1 MANAFYH
8 WPTIL
13 KFGMIVEINFIN
25 VMRKHFFI
33 ALVTLLAVSTAFA
46 QGKGVKVGY
55 IDMDYIL
62 EKAPEY
68 AEAKNQLEQKAQL
81 WKQEIEVKKTEITK
95 LKDNLN
101 TERVLLTKELISERE
116 EAIAFLEKDLLD
128 YQQKRFGPN
137 GDLMIQK
144 ATLIKPIQDQ
154 VFNAVQ
160 DIAAAQKYDFVFDK
174 SSDMTMLFAAQRFDL
189 SDRVLRVLVRAQK
202 KEQMTKKQ
210 IKEQEK
216 EDALDDMAA
225 ENPDQIER
233 QKKIDEKKAAREK
246 LVEDRKLAAAEK
258 KKAAEER
265 RKQLLEERKNKGKKP
280 AVPAADKTDD
290 KAPATGN
297 PVKTDSLATDK
308 PVSEAEVKKAQAA
321 EKKKLAAEERQ
332 RILDERKKAL
342 EEKRKKIIEDR
353 EKAKKEK
360 EEAQKKKTEE
370 NKN

>member
-33 ALVTLLAVSTAFA
+33 AIVTLAVSAVFA

-62 EKAPEY
+62 EKAPDY
-68 AEAKNQLEQKAQL
+68 AEAKNQLEQKAQT

-95 LKDNLN
+95 LKENLN
-101 TERVLLTKELISERE
+101 TEKVLLTKELIAERE
-116 EAIAFLEKDLLD
+116 EAIAFLEKELLD

-154 VFNAVQ
+154 VFTAVQ

-189 SDRVLRVLVRAQK
+189 SDRVLRVLTRAQK

-216 EDALDDMAA
+216 EDALYDMTA

-246 LVEDRKLAAAEK
+246 LIEDRKLAAAEK

-265 RKQLLEERKNKGKKP
+265 RKQLLEERKNKKGKTTPTTDKKDEKPTQVKDSTNTAKP
-280 AVPAADKTDD
+280 ATTAVDD
-290 KAPATGN
+290 K
-297 PVKTDSLATDK
+297 K
-308 PVSEAEVKKAQAA
+308 AEAA

-332 RILDERKKAL
+332 RLLDERKKAL
-342 EEKRKKIIEDR
+342 EEKRRKIIEDR

>member
-1 MANAFYH
+1 M
-8 WPTIL
+8 
-13 KFGMIVEINFIN
+13 K
-25 VMRKHFFI
+25 KHFLI
-33 ALVTLLAVSTAFA
+33 AILVLVVSLVNA

-55 IDMDYIL
+55 IDMNYIL

-81 WKQEIEVKKTEITK
+81 WKQEIEVKKTEINK

-101 TERVLLTKELISERE
+101 TEKVLLTKELISERE
-116 EAIAFLEKDLLD
+116 EAIGFLEKDLLD

-160 DIAAAQKYDFVFDK
+160 DIAEAQKYDFVFDK
-174 SSDMTMLFAAQRFDL
+174 SSDLTMLFAAKRFDL
-189 SDRVLRVLVRAQK
+189 SDRVLRVLIRAQK
-202 KEQMTKKQ
+202 KEQMSKKQ

-216 EDALDDMAA
+216 NDALEDMAA

-246 LVEDRKLAAAEK
+246 L
-258 KKAAEER
+258 
-265 RKQLLEERKNKGKKP
+265 LEER
-280 AVPAADKTDD
+280 
-290 KAPATGN
+290 
-297 PVKTDSLATDK
+297 
-308 PVSEAEVKKAQAA
+308 
-321 EKKKLAAEERQ
+321 KLAAEEKKKAIEERKKQLLEARKNKTGKTGADKDKPDDKPAGPTENKDKTTTSAAADRKAEAEEKKKTAAEERQ
-332 RILDERKKAL
+332 KQLDERKKAL

-353 EKAKKEK
+353 EKAKKER
-360 EEAQKKKTEE
+360 EEALKKKTEE